1 MDTTLESQ
9 LGKTA
14 SDIASDRVFN
24 ERLGQSLLDAPEG
37 RQEKFAAAGEL
48 YIRRFLRERAIV
60 RRLLDF
66 QPATD
71 ADLVRLPNEEMPV
84 IWGTLQ
90 NASKGAVSLSMKDTA
105 DQETFWR
112 DTFIIRFF
120 VISTPEY
127 YKNTFE
133 LKGHVQDTV
142 KHLTEDMILDIE
154 EEEDRHWFTACD
166 EVVGPYGSVG
176 ASGYV
181 QNFYLG
187 AFTQATHID
196 SQFLFTDKKL
206 PKGINVVNE
215 RFMGNF
221 LKLPRTEIGGDLK
234 QEMFLRGG
242 EALKEGVIGGVTH
255 LFTAKNEYVP
265 DNVMYKYTAADYL
278 GIAREHQKPTLFMEK
293 KKRQLFF
300 SLEEIIAM
308 SIVNTAGV
316 IKGVFEDLDSTV

>member
-1 MDTTLESQ
+1 MDTQLESQ

-14 SDIASDRVFN
+14 ADIANDRVFN
-24 ERLGQSLLDAPEG
+24 ERLGQSLLESADG
-37 RQEKFAAAGEL
+37 RQEKFAAAGDL
-48 YIRRFLRERAIV
+48 YIRRFLRERSIV

-112 DTFIIRFF
+112 DAFVIRFF
-120 VISTPEY
+120 VISSPEY

-142 KHLTEDMILDIE
+142 KHLTEDMILDLE
-154 EEEDRHWFTACD
+154 EEEDRHWFSASD
-166 EVVGPYGSVG
+166 DVVGTLDGG
-176 ASGYV
+176 GQSGYP
-181 QNFYLG
+181 QHFYVG
-187 AFTQATHID
+187 EFDRGTHID

-215 RFMGNF
+215 RFMGHF
-221 LKLPRTEIGGDLK
+221 QKLNRTEIGGDLS
-234 QEMFLRGG
+234 QELFLRGG
-242 EALKEGVIGGVTH
+242 EALREGVIGGVTH

-278 GIAREHQKPTLFMEK
+278 GVAREHQKPTLFMEK
-293 KKRQLFF
+293 KKRTLFF
-300 SLEEIIAM
+300 SVEEIIAM

-316 IKGVFEDLDSTV
+316 IKCVFDNRPS

>member
-1 MDTTLESQ
+1 MDTELESQ

-14 SDIASDRVFN
+14 SDIANDRVFN
-24 ERLGQSLLDAPEG
+24 ERLGQSLMESADG
-37 RQEKFAAAGEL
+37 RQDKFAAAGDL
-48 YIRRFLRERAIV
+48 YIRRFLRERSIV

-112 DTFIIRFF
+112 NSFVIRFF
-120 VISTPEY
+120 VVSSPEY

-133 LKGHVQDTV
+133 LKGHIQDTI
-142 KHLTEDMILDIE
+142 KHLTEDMILDLE
-154 EEEDRHWFTACD
+154 EEEDRHWFSASD
-166 EVVGPYGSVG
+166 DVVGPLDGTG
-176 ASGYV
+176 LSGYT
-181 QNFYLG
+181 QHFYFG
-187 AFTQATHID
+187 EFSRDTHVD

-221 LKLPRTEIGGDLK
+221 QKLNRTEIGGDLSQDLFTK
-234 QEMFLRGG
+234 GG
-242 EALKEGVIGGVTH
+242 EALAEGVIGGVTH
-255 LFTAKNEYVP
+255 LFTSKNEYVP

-278 GIAREHQKPTLFMEK
+278 GVAREHQKPTLFMEK
-293 KKRQLFF
+293 KKRTLFF
-300 SLEEIIAM
+300 SVEEIIAM
-308 SIVNTAGV
+308 SIVNVAGV
-316 IKGVFEDLDSTV
+316 IKGVFENRPS

>member
-1 MDTTLESQ
+1 MDTQLESQ

-14 SDIASDRVFN
+14 ADISGDRVFN
-24 ERLGQSLLDAPEG
+24 ERLGQSLIDSAPG
-37 RQEKFAAAGEL
+37 PQEKFAAAGDL
-48 YIRRFLRERAIV
+48 YIRRFLRERSLV

-71 ADLVRLPNEEMPV
+71 TDLVRLPNEEMPV

-90 NASKGAVSLSMKDTA
+90 NASKGAVSISMKDTTS
-105 DQETFWR
+105 QETFWR
-112 DTFIIRFF
+112 DAFVIRFF
-120 VISTPEY
+120 VVSTPEY

-133 LKGHVQDTV
+133 LKGHIQDTV
-142 KHLTEDMILDIE
+142 KHLTEDMILDLE
-154 EEEDRHWFTACD
+154 EEEDRHWFSTSD
-166 EVVGPYGSVG
+166 EVVGSLNGVG
-176 ASGYV
+176 LSGYM
-181 QNFYLG
+181 QYFYFG

-196 SQFLFTDKKL
+196 SQFMFTDKKL

-242 EALKEGVIGGVTH
+242 EAIKEGVIGGTTH
-255 LFTAKNEYVP
+255 LFTSKNEYVP

-278 GIAREHQKPTLFMEK
+278 GVAREHQKPTLFMEK
-293 KKRQLFF
+293 KKRTLFF

-308 SIVNTAGV
+308 SIVNVAGV
-316 IKGVFEDLDSTV
+316 IKGVFANRPT

>member
-14 SDIASDRVFN
+14 ADIASDRVFN
-24 ERLGQSLLDAPEG
+24 ERLGQQLLESPDG
-37 RQEKFAAAGEL
+37 KQEKFAAAGEL

-120 VISTPEY
+120 VVSTPEY

-142 KHLTEDMILDIE
+142 KHLTEDMILDLE
-154 EEEDRHWFTACD
+154 EEEDRHWFSASD
-166 EVVGPYGSVG
+166 DVVGPLDGTG
-176 ASGYV
+176 RSGY
-181 QNFYLG
+181 QQHFYFG
-187 AFTQATHID
+187 EFSRATHID

-221 LKLPRTEIGGDLK
+221 QKLNRTEIGGDLS

-242 EALKEGVIGGVTH
+242 EALKEGVVGGVTH

-278 GIAREHQKPTLFMEK
+278 GISREHQKPTLFMEK
-293 KKRQLFF
+293 KKRTLFF

-308 SIVNTAGV
+308 SIVNVAGV
-316 IKGVFEDLDSTV
+316 IKGVFQNSPS

>member
-1 MDTTLESQ
+1 MDTQLESQ

-14 SDIASDRVFN
+14 ADIANDRVFN
-24 ERLGQSLLDAPEG
+24 ERLGQSLMESPDGE
-37 RQEKFAAAGEL
+37 QTKFAAAGDL
-48 YIRRFLRERAIV
+48 YIRRFLRERSIV

-71 ADLVRLPNEEMPV
+71 ADLVRIPNEEMPI

-112 DTFIIRFF
+112 DAFVIRFF
-120 VISTPEY
+120 VISSPEY

-133 LKGHVQDTV
+133 LKGHMQDTI
-142 KHLTEDMILDIE
+142 KHLTEDMILDLE
-154 EEEDRHWFTACD
+154 EEEDRHWFTASD
-166 EVVGPYGSVG
+166 DVVGPEG
-176 ASGYV
+176 AEGLSGYP
-181 QNFYLG
+181 QHFYAG
-187 AFTQATHID
+187 EFTQETHID

-255 LFTAKNEYVP
+255 LFTAKTELVP
-265 DNVMYKYTAADYL
+265 NNVMYKYTAADYL
-278 GIAREHQKPTLFMEK
+278 GVAREHQKPTLFMEK
-293 KKRQLFF
+293 KKRTLFF
-300 SLEEIIAM
+300 SVEEIIAM
-308 SIVNTAGV
+308 SIVNVAGV
-316 IKGVFEDLDSTV
+316 IKCVFENRPSA

>member
-1 MDTTLESQ
+1 MEATLESQ

-14 SDIASDRVFN
+14 SDIANDRVFN
-24 ERLGQSLLDAPEG
+24 ERLGQSLLEAGDG
-37 RQEKFAAAGEL
+37 KQEKFAAAGDL
-48 YIRRFLRERAIV
+48 YIRRFLRERSLV

-112 DTFIIRFF
+112 DAFVIRFF

-133 LKGHVQDTV
+133 LKGHIQDTV
-142 KHLTEDMILDIE
+142 KHLTEDMILDLE
-154 EEEDRHWFTACD
+154 EEEDRHWFSACD
-166 EVVGPYGSVG
+166 DVVGTEGTDG
-176 ASGYV
+176 LSGYP
-181 QNFYLG
+181 QFFYFG

-196 SQFLFTDKKL
+196 SQFMFTDKKL

-242 EALKEGVIGGVTH
+242 EAIREGVIGGVTH

-278 GIAREHQKPTLFMEK
+278 GVAREHQKPTLFMEK
-293 KKRQLFF
+293 KKRTLFF

-308 SIVNTAGV
+308 SIVNVAGV
-316 IKGVFEDLDSTV
+316 IKGVFENRPS